1 MSVAA
6 ASASSAIADGLLALA
21 DEAERRRDF
30 AAAASCLESALRPPH
45 AAALLPLAE
54 ARARLRLASLLL
66 RGGSGS
72 GSSSPSASRG
82 GAPAAAKAHLERAL
96 LILSPLPSA
105 PPRLKLLAHSHLA
118 GAYGVL
124 GAVPSQKHVLNR
136 ALGLLS
142 SASASGLLQRGPALL
157 WNCNFQAQLASALTA
172 DGDAAAAL
180 TALSMGADAAA
191 ELGSPQLEL
200 FFAASSVHVHLL
212 CWEDSAAVE
221 SSVTRAT
228 QLWDALPAEQKEHW
242 VGLFFYIELLQTFY
256 LLRICDY
263 KAASKCVE
271 RLDTAAKSER
281 QRGQSIKE
289 LANNLGKVERM
300 LGQPGLKEREWSA
313 LSHKQ
318 KQLKAQLREL
328 CGFDKLS
335 DVLDYGDKLL
345 LAPPPMHGEWLPRTA
360 VFVLVDLM
368 VVMVGRPKGIF
379 RECGKRIDSGLRN
392 IHDELV
398 KLGIVDGVT
407 EVNLEHSTLWTT
419 GLYLMLLLQFLENKV
434 AVELTRSEFVEAQ
447 EALAQMK
454 NWFIRFPTLL
464 QGCESTIEMLRG
476 QYAHS
481 VGCFDEAAFHFLQAM
496 KLTESRSM
504 QSMCQVYAAV
514 SYICK
519 GDADS
524 SSQAVELVGPA
535 YRTMDSFVGV
545 REKTCII
552 FVYGLLLMRQQNP
565 QEARNRLASGLRIAH
580 QQLGN
585 IQLVSQY
592 LTMLGTL
599 ALQLHDAGQAR
610 EILKSSLTLAK
621 TLFDIPTQIWILS
634 VFTELYRELEERGNE
649 MENSEYERK
658 KEDDLQRRLSEA
670 YSHAFH
676 EELVEKSRIQIQPL
690 HDMPRMQS
698 ETGRPTANGDLDIPE
713 SVGLTAPQ
721 PALKRLV
728 EQGSSRRGTRR
739 RPS

>member
-1 MSVAA
+1 MSFAA
-6 ASASSAIADGLLALA
+6 ASASSACADGLLALA

-30 AAAASCLESALRPPH
+30 PAAASCLESALRPPH

-66 RGGSGS
+66 APR
-72 GSSSPSASRG
+72 GSSRAPRAG
-82 GAPAAAKAHLERAL
+82 GGPAAAKAHLERAL

-118 GAYGVL
+118 GAYAVL
-124 GAVPSQKHVLNR
+124 GAVPSQKHVLHR
-136 ALGLLS
+136 ALGLLAS
-142 SASASGLLQRGPALL
+142 VSASGLLQRGPALL
-157 WNCNFQAQLASALTA
+157 WNCNFQAQLASALTV
-172 DGDAAAAL
+172 DGDP
-180 TALSMGADAAA
+180 TSALSALSTGAAAAA
-191 ELGSPQLEL
+191 ELGNPQLEL
-200 FFAASSVHVHLL
+200 FFAASSLHVHLL

-221 SSVTRAT
+221 NSVNRAT

-242 VGLFFYIELLQTFY
+242 VGLFFYIELLRTFY

-263 KAASKCVE
+263 KAASQRVE
-271 RLDTAAKSER
+271 LLDTAAKSEM
-281 QRGQSIKE
+281 QRGRHIKE
-289 LANNLGKVERM
+289 LANDLRAVERT
-300 LGQPGLKEREWSA
+300 LGQPGLKERERSA

-318 KQLKAQLREL
+318 RQLKTQLRVL
-328 CGFDKLS
+328 CGYDKLS

-345 LAPPPMHGEWLPRTA
+345 LAPPPMHGEWLPRAA

-379 RECGKRIDSGLRN
+379 KECGKRIDSGLRL

-407 EVNLEHSTLWTT
+407 EVNLEHSTIWTA

-454 NWFIRFPTLL
+454 SWFSRFPTIL

-481 VGCFDEAAFHFLQAM
+481 VGCFNEAAFHFLEAM
-496 KLTESRSM
+496 KLTESKSM

-519 GDADS
+519 GDAES
-524 SSQAVELVGPA
+524 SSQALELVGPA

-552 FVYGLLLMRQQNP
+552 FVYGLLLMRQHNP

-634 VFTELYRELEERGNE
+634 VFTELYRELEERSNE

-658 KEDDLQRRLSEA
+658 KEDDLERRLSEA

-676 EELVEKSRIQIQPL
+676 QELVEQSRIQIQPL
-690 HDMPRMQS
+690 HDMSRMQS
-698 ETGRPTANGDLDIPE
+698 EMAGPTANDDLDIPE
-713 SVGLTAPQ
+713 SVGLSAPQ
-721 PALKRLV
+721 PSVKRLV
-728 EQGSSRRGTRR
+728 EQGSARRSTRR
-739 RPS
+739 Q

>member
-1 MSVAA
+1 MSEPS
-6 ASASSAIADGLLALA
+6 ASAAVDGLLALA
-21 DEAERRRDF
+21 EEAERRRDF
-30 AAAASCLESALRPPH
+30 SAAASCLESALRPPH

-66 RGGSGS
+66 DRR
-72 GSSSPSASRG
+72 A
-82 GAPAAAKAHLERAL
+82 ATAAKGHLERAL
-96 LILSPLPSA
+96 LLLSPLPSA

-118 GAYGVL
+118 GAYAVL
-124 GAVPSQKHVLNR
+124 GAVPSQKHVLR
-136 ALGLLS
+136 RGLGLLA
-142 SASASGLLQRGPALL
+142 SASASGLLPRAPALL
-157 WNCNFQAQLASALTA
+157 WTCNFQAQLASALA
-172 DGDAAAAL
+172 IDGDAAS
-180 TALSMGADAAA
+180 ALSTLSAGGAAAA
-191 ELGSPQLEL
+191 ELQSPQLEL
-200 FFAASSVHVHLL
+200 FFAATELHVHLL

-221 SSVTRAT
+221 GAVARVT
-228 QLWDALPAEQKEHW
+228 QLWDTLPAEQKEHW
-242 VGLFFYIELLQTFY
+242 VGLFFYTELLRTFY

-263 KAASKCVE
+263 KRASQRVE
-271 RLDTAAKSER
+271 LLDTAVKREM
-281 QRGQSIKE
+281 QRGQHIKGLASE
-289 LANNLGKVERM
+289 LTAVERT
-300 LGQPGLKEREWSA
+300 LGQPGLKERERSA
-313 LSHKQ
+313 LAHKQ
-318 KQLKAQLREL
+318 RQLKAQLRTL
-328 CGFDKLS
+328 CGYDSLN

-379 RECGKRIDSGLRN
+379 KECGKRIDSGLQL
-392 IHDELV
+392 IHDELL
-398 KLGIVDGVT
+398 KLGIMDGVT
-407 EVNLEHSTLWTT
+407 EANLEHSTIWTA

-454 NWFIRFPTLL
+454 NWFTRFPTIL

-481 VGCFDEAAFHFLQAM
+481 VGCFDEAAFHFLEAM
-496 KLTESRSM
+496 KLTESKSM

-519 GDADS
+519 GDAES
-524 SSQAVELVGPA
+524 SSQALELVGPA

-552 FVYGLLLMRQQNP
+552 FVYGLLLMRQHNP

-592 LTMLGTL
+592 LTILGTL

-610 EILKSSLTLAK
+610 EILKSALTLAK
-621 TLFDIPTQIWILS
+621 TLYDIPAQMWILS
-634 VFTELYRELEERGNE
+634 VFTELYRELEEKGNE

-670 YSHAFH
+670 HSHAFH
-676 EELVEKSRIQIQPL
+676 QELVEKSRIQIQPL
-690 HDMPRMQS
+690 RDLSRNQPEMGASM
-698 ETGRPTANGDLDIPE
+698 ANTDLDIPE
-713 SVGLTAPQ
+713 SVGLSAPQ
-721 PALKRLV
+721 PSSAKRLV
-728 EQGSSRRGTRR
+728 EPTRR
-739 RPS
+739 SARRRQS